1 MLEESIKSGRNIDWI
16 LKECKRY
23 EKKFRVK
30 KKKGNKGSKI
40 KSKSK
45 DIKI

>member
-1 MLEESIKSGRNIDWI
+1 MKESVKSDKNIDWI
-16 LKECKRY
+16 LKECRRY
-23 EKKFRVK
+23 EKKFRMK
-30 KKKGNKGSKI
+30 KKKRVKGS

>member
-1 MLEESIKSGRNIDWI
+1 MIKEGIKSDRNIDWI
-16 LKECKRY
+16 LKECRRY

-30 KKKGNKGSKI
+30 KKKGIKGS